1 MRKLI
6 TTALLFAGL
15 TMSAQVNPITELNEK
30 FETIDTIYV
39 DGVHYTSKMLSGFIN
54 QDNIEDTLFV
64 WLVVKYDIDYDV
76 KVVALG
82 FQTINNYDYEDLK
95 VIQFELTNKTVN
107 FKLSKELIN
116 PLDFTWYLTT
126 DDNLKPEE
134 FVVPIKSIKL
144 RNKTYAPDKHHEI
157 FFQYH
162 LLSFEN
168 LKFDWTK

>member
-1 MRKLI
+1 M
-6 TTALLFAGL
+6 
-15 TMSAQVNPITELNEK
+15 
-30 FETIDTIYV
+30 
-39 DGVHYTSKMLSGFIN
+39 H
-54 QDNIEDTLFV
+54 
-64 WLVVKYDIDYDV
+64 
-76 KVVALG
+76 
-82 FQTINNYDYEDLK
+82 TINNYDYDDLR

-116 PLDFTWYLTT
+116 TLDFTWYLTT

-144 RNKTYAPDKHHEI
+144 RKKTYMPDKHHEI